1 VTTSLNNQEL
11 DLDSAEFKKRLAVV
25 TVTVL
30 GLGAVGGLWLGMKI
44 KAAERADARIEAQ
57 QEASGESAGQPSDQN
72 AGSVTP
78 PADKKGAPPL
88 ADE

>member
-1 VTTSLNNQEL
+1 MSTTLNNQEL
-11 DLDSAEFKKRLAVV
+11 DRDSAEFKKRLAVV
-25 TVTVL
+25 TVTVI

-57 QEASGESAGQPSDQN
+57 QEASGESAGQPTRQS
-72 AGSVTP
+72 AGSITP

-88 ADE
+88 ADD

>member
-1 VTTSLNNQEL
+1 MSTTLDNQEL
-11 DLDSAEFKKRLAVV
+11 DRDSAEFKKRLAVV
-25 TVTVL
+25 TATVL

-44 KAAERADARIEAQ
+44 KAAELADARIEAQ
-57 QEASGESAGQPSDQN
+57 QEASGDSAGQPSQQN
-72 AGSVTP
+72 PRSVTP